1 MRNREIFKHSADS
14 PPTRRRLSFR
24 HPLTS
29 AIATASRRPTGT
41 MFKRGAAA
49 APALAFEPGPMG
61 PLVDTLVSRA
71 LEAVFGAGER
81 VALEIFFHH
90 ALLALTLC
98 LGIFIASK
106 VVSPVLFG
114 KTLAKLAEPFERKI
128 WHTNMVTFFHLRR
141 HVLRRARNHGVHR
154 CAIQLRAPRHP

>member
-1 MRNREIFKHSADS
+1 
-14 PPTRRRLSFR
+14 
-24 HPLTS
+24 
-29 AIATASRRPTGT
+29 

-114 KTLAKLAEPFERKI
+114 KTLAKLEPFERKI
-128 WHTNMVTFFHLRR
+128 WHTNMVTFFPTFAVTYFAAPAIMEYTGVRYSFVHPATMTPS
-141 HVLRRARNHGVHR
+141 RAAACPSATCSGISWSSSPIPSVR
-154 CAIQLRAPRHP
+154 